1 MKREPGEK
9 GELSRL
15 TEERKWLRSE
25 NIHQRVKGKVRIAL
39 VTKLTLGSDHCY
51 LGLRPTVDTALIP
64 LLSHPVL
71 RTKPNA

>member
-1 MKREPGEK
+1 MEGVK
-9 GELSRL
+9 ELVEIDFISK
-15 TEERKWLRSE
+15 E
-25 NIHQRVKGKVRIAL
+25 
-39 VTKLTLGSDHCY
+39 TLEHGHCY

>member
-1 MKREPGEK
+1 MEG
-9 GELSRL
+9 
-15 TEERKWLRSE
+15 
-25 NIHQRVKGKVRIAL
+25 VKEQAGIDLISKE
-39 VTKLTLGSDHCY
+39 TLEHDHCY

>member
-1 MKREPGEK
+1 MEG
-9 GELSRL
+9 
-15 TEERKWLRSE
+15 
-25 NIHQRVKGKVRIAL
+25 VKEQARIYL
-39 VTKLTLGSDHCY
+39 ISKETLEHGHCY